1 MKLLK
6 RILLTGLTLCLLTAA
21 GTAAET
27 VPETQPPY
35 LEAVYPVEILP
46 GSWSPLSAQTPE
58 KQMILELTSDR
69 LYRLSSEGAGII
81 PSLAAGMPV
90 DVTTEYAGTYG
101 VPRNALR
108 GYAFCVELSELGC
121 WEDGRAITATDWH
134 FTLCTMMQQGA
145 LSLNVANKE
154 AYLRGLPQE
163 TGEII
168 SLEAAGLDS
177 VSQAMERGYTQFYV
191 DTDRFWGLDAGWQS
205 VADRTRILDEAIPS
219 GGDERYVSGGYL
231 YQKYLSDAGI
241 QSHLQKEF
249 VGIRTEFSDPM
260 TLESVGIL
268 CPDTHKLVLILSQP
282 VTPGYLA
289 MELEK
294 ILPLRQDLYGPD
306 YATSCETYSAVGP
319 YRVVLVSNSEI
330 RLERNPHF
338 RGTWPFFEADAI
350 RLLTKPDI
358 GT

>member
-21 GTAAET
+21 GTATEI

-35 LEAVYPVEILP
+35 VEAVYPVELLP

-58 KQMILELTSDR
+58 KQMILELTADR
-69 LYRLSSEGAGII
+69 LYRLSPEGAEII

-101 VPRNALR
+101 VPQNAIR
-108 GYAFCVELSELGC
+108 GYAFCVELSVLGC
-121 WEDGRAITATDWH
+121 WEDGRAITAKDWH
-134 FTLCTMMQQGA
+134 FTLCTMLQQGA
-145 LSLNVANKE
+145 LTLNVANKE
-154 AYLRGLPQE
+154 AYLQAIPQE

-168 SLEAAGLDS
+168 SLESAGLDS

-191 DTDRFWGLDAGWQS
+191 DTTWFWGLDAGWQS
-205 VADRTRILDEAIPS
+205 ITDQTRLLDEAIPS

-231 YQKYLSDAGI
+231 YQKYLSDKGI
-241 QSHLQKEF
+241 QTHLQKEF
-249 VGIRTEFSDPM
+249 VGVRPEFSNPL
-260 TLESVGIL
+260 TLDSVGIL
-268 CPDTHKLVLILSQP
+268 CPDSHKLVLILSQP

-289 MELEK
+289 AELEK
-294 ILPLRQDLYGPD
+294 ILPIRPDLYGSD
-306 YATSCETYSAVGP
+306 YATSRETYSAVGP

-338 RGTWPFFEADAI
+338 RGAWTFFEADAI
-350 RLLTKPDI
+350 RFLTEPDI